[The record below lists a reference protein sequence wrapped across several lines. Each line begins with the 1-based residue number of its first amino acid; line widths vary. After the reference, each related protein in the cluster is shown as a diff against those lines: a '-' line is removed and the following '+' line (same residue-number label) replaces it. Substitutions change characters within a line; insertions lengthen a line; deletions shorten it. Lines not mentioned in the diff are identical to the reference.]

1 MRKIFFAMVLALV
14 LSVQNFC
21 AAAVT
26 IDKAQFSTNE
36 NLIYPVVHT
45 GNAAIDK
52 KINTEI
58 IAEVDR
64 FVTGVQKNAVT
75 NNFLLADI
83 RSNYTVGSNQ
93 AGNTVILSIVLTES
107 WYYQGAAHPAT
118 VMHALNFNTSSGALM
133 DVSYLTDVGSGVS
146 KDELLRRVE
155 RALVKHCQQNG
166 LTLFDNALPLK
177 KLPDEFY
184 WDENLKVHFIFQHY
198 EVAPY
203 AAGIIDVKLDD

>member
-1 MRKIFFAMVLALV
+1 MVLALV

-26 IDKAQFSTNE
+26 IDKAHFSTNE

-45 GNAAIDK
+45 GNETIDK
-52 KINTEI
+52 KINIAI

-64 FVTGVQKNAVT
+64 FVTEVQKNAVT

-93 AGNTVILSIVLTES
+93 SGNTVILSIILTES

-118 VMHALNFNTSSGALM
+118 VIHTLNFNTNSGAIM
-133 DVSYLTDVGSGVS
+133 DLSYLTDVGSGVS
-146 KDELLRRVE
+146 KADLLKRVE
-155 RALVKHCQQNG
+155 SALVQHCQRNA
-166 LTLFDNALPLK
+166 LTLFDGSLPLK
-177 KLPDEFY
+177 ELPTEFY
-184 WDENLKVHFIFQHY
+184 WDENLNVHFIFQNY